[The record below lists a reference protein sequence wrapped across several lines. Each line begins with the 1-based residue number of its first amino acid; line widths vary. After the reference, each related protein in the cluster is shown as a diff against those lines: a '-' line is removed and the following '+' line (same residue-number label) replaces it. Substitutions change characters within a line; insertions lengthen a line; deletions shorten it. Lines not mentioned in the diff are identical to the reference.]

1 MAIDRAYKIVE
12 RKKENIEGI
21 GQLLMRR
28 VTIEL
33 QPQKSSPNNKEPGRL
48 TTTTIERERKS
59 PYTVLPKY
67 DEDDEEVKRA

>member
-1 MAIDRAYKIVE
+1 
-12 RKKENIEGI
+12 
-21 GQLLMRR
+21 MRR

-59 PYTVLPKY
+59 PYPGLPKY

>member
-1 MAIDRAYKIVE
+1 
-12 RKKENIEGI
+12 
-21 GQLLMRR
+21 MRR

-59 PYTVLPKY
+59 PYTGLPKY
-67 DEDDEEVKRA
+67 DEDDEEVKRAWQTRTSDPLSFWLSANVVQ